1 MWCIKAGADAAFVC
15 QMQQVLS
22 AYKRPFDP
30 KRPLVCMDETT
41 KQCVREVREPIAA
54 SSSHPE
60 RTDYEYERN
69 GVGHLL
75 LFYAPLDN
83 WRHVHVTDSH
93 AGVQWAEGVRHLLE
107 EVYPEAEC
115 VTLVM
120 DNLWTHAGSSLYKA
134 FEPGRAK
141 ALLDRLE
148 FVFTP
153 KHGSCWLN
161 MAECEFSVLARQCL
175 DRRLPD
181 RETLE
186 REIAAWQGARNENT
200 EPVRWRFTTED
211 ARIRLAHLYPTI
223 SA

>member
-15 QMQQVLS
+15 HMELVLS
-22 AYKRPFDP
+22 VYKRPFDP

-41 KQCVREVREPIAA
+41 KQCVREVREPIPA
-54 SSSHPE
+54 STDHPA
-60 RTDYEYERN
+60 RHDGEYERN

-75 LFYAPLDN
+75 LFYAPLQN
-83 WRHVHVTDSH
+83 WRHVHVADTH
-93 AGVQWAEGVRHLLE
+93 AGVQWAECVRHLLE
-107 EVYPEAEC
+107 EVYPDAER

-120 DNLWTHAGSSLYKA
+120 DNLSTHAGSSLYKA

-153 KHGSCWLN
+153 THGSWLN

-175 DRRLPD
+175 DRRIPD

-186 REIAAWQGARNENT
+186 REIAAWQSARNEHT

-211 ARIRLAHLYPTI
+211 ARIKLAHLYPTI
-223 SA
+223 SE